1 MKDKPGVI
9 QRSLFGGESLP
20 GQGTLFGDP
29 NSAADQAVGRC
40 VEQEMLL
47 EHMGPTV
54 EEPCRD
60 LQEGLFH
67 QGREKPFHEVRED
80 IHHDVESEL
89 PAQDRL
95 AEIDNLVVLRQTVLE
110 CRRCGLRQGARGAV
124 FGEGNPAA
132 DIMFVGEGP
141 GQRED
146 ELGRPFV
153 GRAGQLLDL
162 MLRSHG
168 FSREEVFIANIVKC
182 RPPGNRLPA
191 PQEVEACLPNLEA
204 QIRIIRP
211 KIIVT
216 LGALASQ
223 TLIDPGL
230 RVTRDR
236 GKWFQKDG
244 VSYLTTFHPAAVL
257 RDERNKKRLIWED
270 FASLRQKYTRL
281 YGGKDTD

>member
-1 MKDKPGVI
+1 
-9 QRSLFGGESLP
+9 
-20 GQGTLFGDP
+20 
-29 NSAADQAVGRC
+29 
-40 VEQEMLL
+40 
-47 EHMGPTV
+47 
-54 EEPCRD
+54 
-60 LQEGLFH
+60 
-67 QGREKPFHEVRED
+67 
-80 IHHDVESEL
+80 
-89 PAQDRL
+89 L